1 LQYSGVVLMDKD
13 KGRPASDFRTSQTT
27 FLQSNDET
35 LIDIDDRTAS
45 LIRAPRTHQEH
56 VQVLR
61 YGVGEHYDSH
71 HDYFGKRSF
80 QLCSLFCLAG
90 CSQR

>member
-1 LQYSGVVLMDKD
+1 MDKD

-27 FLQSNDET
+27 FLPSNHKAI
-35 LIDIDDRTAS
+35 IDIDYRTAS
-45 LIRAPRTHQEH
+45 LVRVPRNHQEN

-71 HDYFGKRSF
+71 HDFFGK
-80 QLCSLFCLAG
+80 
-90 CSQR
+90 

>member
-1 LQYSGVVLMDKD
+1 MDKD

-27 FLQSNDET
+27 FLKSDDAT
-35 LIDIDDRTAS
+35 ILDIDDRTAS
-45 LIRAPRTHQEH
+45 LIRVPRTHQEN

-71 HDYFGKRSF
+71 HDYFGTWKRFIVAFWLDTST
-80 QLCSLFCLAG
+80 L
-90 CSQR
+90 